1 MVTVS
6 YNCGCNEQAR
16 AVLTQTCV
24 FSSHELLQWP
34 LLVNT
39 FTATRSQKITYKWK
53 LLKEKLEK
61 YIESCDIF
69 KRNKTTTDNNSKYI
83 SSMYDVN
90 SLSYL

>member
-1 MVTVS
+1 MVYMVTVS

-24 FSSHELLQWP
+24 FSSHESLQWP

-61 YIESCDIF
+61 CIESCDIF
-69 KRNKTTTDNNSKYI
+69 KRNKTTTDNNSN
-83 SSMYDVN
+83 V
-90 SLSYL
+90 